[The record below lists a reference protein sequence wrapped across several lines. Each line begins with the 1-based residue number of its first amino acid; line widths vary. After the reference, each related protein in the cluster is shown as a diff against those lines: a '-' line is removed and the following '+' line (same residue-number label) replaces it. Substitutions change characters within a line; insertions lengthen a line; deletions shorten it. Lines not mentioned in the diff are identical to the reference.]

1 MLEEVERIDDLLT
14 DLIGRAE
21 DVSIILLEASNSD
34 ETAESTGDFIS
45 MKHTEISVTEGKIT
59 ITVDTMLKHHAMSG
73 AIH

>member
-14 DLIGRAE
+14 DLIGRTE

-34 ETAESTGDFIS
+34 ETTESTGDFIS
-45 MKHTEISVTEGKIT
+45 VKYTEISVTEGQVT
-59 ITVDTMLKHHAMSG
+59 ITVDTVLKHHAMSG

>member
-14 DLIGRAE
+14 DLIGRTE

-34 ETAESTGDFIS
+34 ETTESTGDFIS
-45 MKHTEISVTEGKIT
+45 VKHTEISVTEGKVT
-59 ITVDTMLKHHAMSG
+59 ITVDTVLKHHAMSG